1 MQRLAG
7 QPALQLYAEGLLKG
21 LGYDKTRRP
30 ESFCTKAY
38 QSARWKAKMKPE
50 MKVHTYWPKQWNVE
64 FSGGEIDCIIG
75 TVAIEFTC
83 MYAWM
88 LTQSIE
94 QEFV

>member
-1 MQRLAG
+1 
-7 QPALQLYAEGLLKG
+7 
-21 LGYDKTRRP
+21 
-30 ESFCTKAY
+30 
-38 QSARWKAKMKPE
+38 MKPE

-94 QEFV
+94 